1 VGEAL
6 AATMGIRPPLA
17 AIAVVVLGACGARL
31 PAPPPAGEPVS
42 YAAHLEPYVL
52 ARCESCHTVDD
63 PQAGLVLAAGMGRER
78 MVAVPSTQRP
88 GVLLVAPGEPES
100 SYLWLKVDHRA
111 PVGDGMPRT
120 LFGSKRLPE
129 REVELYRRWIEGGAL
144 P

>member
-1 VGEAL
+1 
-6 AATMGIRPPLA
+6 MGLRLPIG
-17 AIAVVVLGACGARL
+17 AIAAVLLGACGARL
-31 PAPPPAGEPVS
+31 PPPPPAGETVS

-52 ARCESCHTVDD
+52 ARCEPCHTSDD
-63 PQAGLVLAAGMGRER
+63 PKAGLVLETGTGRER

-88 GVLLVAPGEPES
+88 DVLLVDPGDPEA

-120 LFGSKRLPE
+120 LLGARRLPD